1 MARLLVV
8 EDDADLSET
17 LQDSLRIDGFHVDAV
32 ADGTH
37 VLPLVESTHYDV
49 VVLDRDLPG
58 MSGDAICRALVA
70 QRTPTRILM
79 LTAAG
84 GLDDRVAGLD
94 LGADDYLAKP
104 FAYPELVARLRS
116 LTRRSETPSGLV
128 VSHGEARLHTAQ
140 RSLYIDGLPVTLTR
154 KEFDVLETLLRA
166 DGESLTTE
174 RLLAAAWDE
183 PFERTHGAVRVV
195 IHSLRKKVS
204 PTITITHIAGRG
216 YRVEEA
222 T

>member
-8 EDDADLSET
+8 EDDLDLSET
-17 LQDSLRIDGFHVDAV
+17 LQDALRIDGFHVDAV
-32 ADGTH
+32 ADGRDA
-37 VLPLVESTHYDV
+37 LPALDATPYDV

-70 QRTPTRILM
+70 RRTPTRILM

-84 GLDDRVAGLD
+84 ALDDRVAGLD

-116 LTRRSETPSGLV
+116 LARRAESPAGLV
-128 VSHGEARLHTAQ
+128 VDHGAARLHSAR
-140 RSLYIDGLPVTLTR
+140 RSLHVDGLPVTLTP

-166 DGESLTTE
+166 EGQYLSTE

-183 PFERTHGAVRVV
+183 PLDRTHGAVRVV
-195 IHSLRKKVS
+195 IHTLRRKVG
-204 PTITITHIAGRG
+204 PAITIGHVSGRG

-222 T
+222 P

>member
-17 LQDSLRIDGFHVDAV
+17 LQDSLRIDGFHVDVV
-32 ADGTH
+32 ANGSH
-37 VLPLVESTHYDV
+37 VLALLDTTHYDV

-70 QRTPTRILM
+70 QRTPIRILM

-84 GLDDRVAGLD
+84 GLDDRVLGLD

-116 LTRRSETPSGLV
+116 LARRNGTPSGLV
-128 VSHGEARLHTAQ
+128 VTHGSARLHTAQ
-140 RSLYIDGLPVTLTR
+140 RSLYIDGLPVALTP

-166 DGESLTTE
+166 DGGCLSTE
-174 RLLAAAWDE
+174 RLLASAWDE

-195 IHSLRKKVS
+195 IHALRKKVS
-204 PTITITHIAGRG
+204 PAITISHIPTRG
-216 YRVEEA
+216 YRVEKA

>member
-1 MARLLVV
+1 MARLLIV
-8 EDDADLSET
+8 EDDIDLSET
-17 LQDSLRIDGFHVDAV
+17 LQDSLRIDGFQVDTV
-32 ADGTH
+32 TDGSH
-37 VLPLVESTHYDV
+37 VLPLMDGTHYDV

-58 MSGDAICRALVA
+58 MSGDAICRALVTKSA
-70 QRTPTRILM
+70 PTRILM
-79 LTAAG
+79 LTAAS

-116 LTRRSETPSGLV
+116 LTRRSDVPTGILV
-128 VSHGEARLHTAQ
+128 THGPARLHTAQ
-140 RSLYIDGLPVTLTR
+140 RSLTIDGLPVTLTP

-166 DGESLTTE
+166 RGQCLSTE

-183 PFERTHGAVRVV
+183 PFDRTHGAVRVV

-204 PTITITHIAGRG
+204 PTITITHVASRG
-216 YRVEEA
+216 YHVEEPI
-222 T
+222 

>member
-1 MARLLVV
+1 MARLLLV
-8 EDDADLSET
+8 EDDVDLAET
-17 LQDSLRIDGFHVDAV
+17 LQDALRIDGFHVDAV
-32 ADGTH
+32 GDGRE
-37 VLPLVESTHYDV
+37 VQPMIDSTRYDV

-58 MSGDAICRALVA
+58 LSGDAVCRALVA
-70 QRTPTRILM
+70 RRVPSRILM

-84 GLDDRVAGLD
+84 ALDDRVAGLD

-116 LTRRSETPSGLV
+116 LARRSDTAAGLV
-128 VSHGEARLHTAQ
+128 VEHGRARLHTAQ
-140 RSLYIDGLPVTLTR
+140 RSLQIDGLPVPLTP

-166 DGESLTTE
+166 DGACLSTE

-195 IHSLRKKVS
+195 IHALRKKVA
-204 PTITITHIAGRG
+204 PVITINHLPGRG
-216 YRVEEA
+216 YCVA
-222 T
+222 AP